1 MSASPT
7 RRQKRFQERESK
19 KLYDR
24 IRKETLEQMKRL
36 PEEER
41 ENLRKMYEAM
51 NNKQI
56 LTQQEHG
63 M

>member
-41 ENLRKMYEAM
+41 ENLKKMYEAM
-51 NNKQI
+51 NNKT
-56 LTQQEHG
+56 LNQQ
-63 M
+63 

>member
-51 NNKQI
+51 NNKT
-56 LTQQEHG
+56 LNQQ
-63 M
+63 

>member
-51 NNKQI
+51 NNKQV